1 MRIKNAI
8 VFAILMQN
16 NNGIIEKSPAY
27 VSEKLRMCERM
38 EDSSGLLDDTNMK
51 IYNQYLGLWG
61 SQDVD

>member
-1 MRIKNAI
+1 
-8 VFAILMQN
+8 
-16 NNGIIEKSPAY
+16 
-27 VSEKLRMCERM
+27 M